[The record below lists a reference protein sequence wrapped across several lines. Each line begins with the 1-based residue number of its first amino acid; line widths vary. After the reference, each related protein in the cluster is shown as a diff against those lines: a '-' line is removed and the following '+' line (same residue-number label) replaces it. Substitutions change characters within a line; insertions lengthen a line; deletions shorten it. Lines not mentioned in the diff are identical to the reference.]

1 MTLLLQR
8 VSLIFS
14 LMHFKM
20 DFGND
25 MGKNLNLSG
34 KLQLLLAGNFQHSSL
49 VSETHFVNTGH
60 AESVFLID
68 LLVH

>member
-1 MTLLLQR
+1 
-8 VSLIFS
+8 
-14 LMHFKM
+14 M